1 MLAFIAISGI
11 TFVYIVYKNFNKEN
25 KNNLDEKINYYN
37 TKRDNIDEDI
47 EDHLQKIEDL
57 KNEKISIDEKLT
69 DLLTK
74 KIIGFHKEHIK
85 FNNKS
90 VKKIKYLIDLYS
102 NGNKIIENNIY
113 DNIDEYID
121 IQQVKN
127 CDISNYELDEIS
139 SDSNDEFITSSEDDV
154 DDRDDVDDVD
164 DSEDVDDDNVE
175 DNVDDNEDKN
185 GDNKDIPDKIV
196 KIC

>member
-1 MLAFIAISGI
+1 MLAFLAISGI
-11 TFVYIVYKNFNKEN
+11 TFAYIVYKNFNKEN

-47 EDHLQKIEDL
+47 EDHLQKIEEL

-69 DLLTK
+69 ELLTK

-113 DNIDEYID
+113 NNIDEYID
-121 IQQVKN
+121 IQQVKD

-139 SDSNDEFITSSEDDV
+139 SDSNEEFITSSEDDSDNSV
-154 DDRDDVDDVD
+154 DDADDVDDVD
-164 DSEDVDDDNVE
+164 GSDN
-175 DNVDDNEDKN
+175 NKDKN
-185 GDNKDIPDKIV
+185 GDDKDIPDEIV